1 MTRVAALSTVLAFT
15 VGLQTLP
22 LEKITWRLVT
32 MPGHSSATIAALTR
46 PITIRFDSG
55 RVTGFSGCNAF
66 NGPYTLHE
74 SRVTFGDCAGTMM
87 ACGEPAMAALEE
99 SFRRLLVGRVS
110 YSTDIARL
118 TVITTSGAILTFE
131 KEARATFETATWTV
145 TGYDNGRGTIVSPIA
160 ETELTV
166 TFVAGSASGTAGCNT
181 FRARYTADE
190 SRLTLG
196 PVTTTRRA
204 CAPPMMAQEAGFL
217 AALASTVG
225 WTIEENT
232 LRLLRADGQPVL
244 TGSRR

>member
-66 NGPYTLHE
+66 NGPYTVHE
-74 SRVTFGDCAGTMM
+74 NRVTFGDFAGTMM

-110 YSTDIARL
+110 YTIDVARL
-118 TVITTSGAILTFE
+118 TVTTSSGAILTFE
-131 KEARATFETATWTV
+131 REARATFESVTWEITEY
-145 TGYDNGRGTIVSPIA
+145 TNGRQVVSPLPGIEVTITFEYGIA
-160 ETELTV
+160 R
-166 TFVAGSASGTAGCNT
+166 GSSGCNT
-181 FRARYTADE
+181 FRAAYTADD
-190 SRLTLG
+190 SRLKFG
-196 PVTTTRRA
+196 PLTTTRRA
-204 CAPPMMAQEAGFL
+204 CAAAVMAQETELLG
-217 AALASTVG
+217 ALASTG
-225 WTIEENT
+225 RWTIDGNILT
-232 LRLLRADGQPVL
+232 LSRAVGDVVV
-244 TGSRR
+244 SAARR